1 MDEDEG
7 YSSHVDVWLVLG
19 LGLGLG
25 LFKPCRRVV
34 SVRVRVRVGVRV
46 IQAM

>member
-25 LFKPCRRVV
+25 LGLFKPCRRVV
-34 SVRVRVRVGVRV
+34 
-46 IQAM
+46 